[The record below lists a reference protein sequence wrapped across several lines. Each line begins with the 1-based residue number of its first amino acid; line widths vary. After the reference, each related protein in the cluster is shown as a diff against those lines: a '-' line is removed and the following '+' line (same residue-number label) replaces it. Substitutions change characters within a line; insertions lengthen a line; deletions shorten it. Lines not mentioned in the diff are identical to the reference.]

1 MSPQFDLHGMNMCRD
16 LATDLEIDCLDHV
29 SLRHGQS
36 TWPALRTGLVSAG
49 LVTIDLDL
57 LE

>member
-16 LATDLEIDCLDHV
+16 LAMGLEIDRLDHV

-36 TWPALRTGLVSAG
+36 TWPASRTRLASAG

-57 LE
+57 L